1 LGDMSDPE
9 DVVPKVRF
17 WSRSRTVVLVVA
29 IAAIGIVVA
38 VQARERE
45 SRQGSAGN
53 LAAGERA
60 REEEARRRACGLP
73 EGGALRETIS
83 VQGACQG
90 EVLRE
95 WKSPGTAAFP
105 GMFDEDGAL
114 ESPDGCVTTYRS
126 WMDAPNEHGVNL
138 RQHYMCTFDPRTG
151 RATVE
156 LL

>member
-1 LGDMSDPE
+1 MVEPD
-9 DVVPKVRF
+9 DVVPKAGS
-17 WSRSRTVVLVVA
+17 WWRSRTVVLVLGV
-29 IAAIGIVVA
+29 AAIGVVVA
-38 VQARERE
+38 VRAHRRESQERSAAIRAAEEQAREK
-45 SRQGSAGN
+45 
-53 LAAGERA
+53 
-60 REEEARRRACGLP
+60 EAKRRACGLP
-73 EGGALRETIS
+73 EGSVLGETIS
-83 VQGACQG
+83 VQGACQS
-90 EVLRE
+90 EVLHE

-151 RATVE
+151 SVTIE

>member
-1 LGDMSDPE
+1 MSDPD
-9 DVVPKVRF
+9 DVVPKRRL
-17 WSRSRTVVLVVA
+17 WSGGRAVVLVVG
-29 IAAIGIVVA
+29 IASIAGVVA
-38 VQARERE
+38 VRARERRLQARSE
-45 SRQGSAGN
+45 ALR
-53 LAAGERA
+53 AAEERA
-60 REEEARRRACGLP
+60 REQDVKRRACGLP
-73 EGGALRETIS
+73 EGGMLRETIS

-138 RQHYMCTFDPRTG
+138 RQHYLCTFDPRTG
-151 RATVE
+151 SVTIE